1 MADEDEREEELSS
14 IAAIFP
20 ELIVDSDNPF
30 AASID
35 LPVAPSSPLLVRFP
49 AAPLLAPPGVIHG
62 SDVAAAGALQDAHEL
77 EHLPPL
83 HLRVVLPDAYP
94 AESPPVVSLRTA
106 HDWLHADKVKALTD
120 ECAKLW
126 EEYGQCQILFAYI
139 DFLQQSA
146 ERAFDLAEAGL
157 DLDPSLKPA
166 LLDFDATTKKHIFDH
181 ETFDCGVCLEPKKGS
196 SCHRLAR
203 CRHVFCLSC
212 LQDFYNNCI
221 TEGDVVN
228 VKCLDP
234 GCGKEKGGTAEE
246 QRRRK
251 RKAERT
257 LHPRELLAMRLDEA
271 VVRRYVEMKRKK
283 KLEADKS
290 TVYCPRTWCQAPARS
305 AKYPPLPANLAL
317 YPDSDSDVS
326 DAEREGPPTSNR
338 PGKPTAPSDRLSI
351 CSKCSFAFCRTCYA
365 GWHGE
370 FARCWPRNPSELSEE
385 EKASYDYI
393 RLHTSPCPTCSSPT
407 QKTMGCNHMKCFQCN
422 SHFCYL
428 CGAWLDAGNP
438 YQHFNKQGTGCFMR
452 LWELEEGDEG
462 PRPGNGNGDGDGD
475 GDGAQRFRGA
485 RMWEEEAR
493 RVAEEADR
501 EEAMRLQD
509 EENALAG
516 ALPAAAVRQPDHHDD
531 DGGDD
536 DDDDHNNNNNNN
548 NNNRNRNRAMIMP
561 EAPIPPPADLD
572 PAFLAQMARLQAA
585 PDAAQ
590 RPPPP
595 APHQHAAAVRNQARQ
610 RARRPPRGAR
620 GGGLEVGRGRG
631 RGRDDAANA
640 PRAGQFA
647 LPVAADPVAAAAFR
661 RFVELAQRDEE
672 DDWDSDELD
681 EDGDEH
687 WEIPVRA
694 R

>member
-1 MADEDEREEELSS
+1 MAEDDEREEELSS

-20 ELIVDSDNPF
+20 ELVIDPANPF
-30 AASID
+30 AATLD
-35 LPVAPSSPLLVRFP
+35 LPVAPSSPLTLHFP
-49 AAPLLAPPGVIHG
+49 TVSLPTPPC
-62 SDVAAAGALQDAHEL
+62 SDNEKDAIAIVALQDTHKV

-83 HLRVVLPDAYP
+83 HLDIVLPDGYP
-94 AESPPVVSLRTA
+94 EDTPPQVTLRTT
-106 HDWLHADKVKALTD
+106 HDWLPADKILELQD

-126 EEYGQCQILFAYI
+126 EEYGKCQILFSYI

-146 ERAFDLAEAGL
+146 ERAFDLDQAGV
-157 DLDPSLKPA
+157 DLDPFLKPD
-166 LLDFDATTKKHIFDH
+166 LLAFDTTTKKHAFDQ

-196 SCHRLAR
+196 SCYRLTR

-234 GCGKEKGGTAEE
+234 GCGKDKDGK
-246 QRRRK
+246 RK
-251 RKAERT
+251 RKERT
-257 LHPRELLAMRLDEA
+257 LHPRELLAMGLEEP

-283 KLEADKS
+283 MLEADKS

-305 AKYPPLPANLAL
+305 AKYPPLPADLAM
-317 YPDSDSDVS
+317 YPDSDTEGSDT
-326 DAEREGPPTSNR
+326 DTDGTNTSKSL
-338 PGKPTAPSDRLSI
+338 PMSDRLSI
-351 CSKCSFAFCRTCYA
+351 CSKCTFAFCRICYS

-370 FARCWPRNPSELSEE
+370 FARCWPRNPGELSEE
-385 EKASYDYI
+385 DKASYDYI

-407 QKTMGCNHMKCFQCN
+407 QKTMGCNHMRCFQCN
-422 SHFCYL
+422 THFCYL
-428 CGAWLDAGNP
+428 CGAWLQPDNP
-438 YQHFNKQGTGCFMR
+438 YMHFNKEGTSCFMK

-462 PRPGNGNGDGDGD
+462 PR
-475 GDGAQRFRGA
+475 DGAAPFHGA

-509 EENALAG
+509 DENALA
-516 ALPAAAVRQPDHHDD
+516 AAEEEQHARL
-531 DGGDD
+531 
-536 DDDDHNNNNNNN
+536 
-548 NNNRNRNRAMIMP
+548 IMP
-561 EAPIPPPADLD
+561 EAPNPPPANLD
-572 PAFLAQMARLQAA
+572 RALLAQLARLQVANE
-585 PDAAQ
+585 
-590 RPPPP
+590 P

-610 RARRPPRGAR
+610 RARAPRGR
-620 GGGLEVGRGRG
+620 GGGNAANFWAGHEQRAERGRG
-631 RGRDDAANA
+631 RGGGGAGRGRINNAAR
-640 PRAGQFA
+640 PQVGE
-647 LPVAADPVAAAAFR
+647 VAMPMGLDPAAAAAFR

-681 EDGDEH
+681 EDGDEQ
-687 WEIPVRA
+687 WEIREGL

>member
-1 MADEDEREEELSS
+1 MAEDDEREEELSS

-20 ELIVDSDNPF
+20 ELVIDSDNPF
-30 AASID
+30 VASID
-35 LPVAPSSPLLVRFP
+35 LPVVPSSPLAVRFP
-49 AAPLLAPPGVIHG
+49 AAPLPTPPG
-62 SDVAAAGALQDAHEL
+62 SDHEKDEIAVVALQDTHKV

-83 HLRVVLPDAYP
+83 HLRVALPPGYP
-94 AESPPVVSLRTA
+94 ADTPPQVTLSTTT
-106 HDWLHADKVKALTD
+106 DWLPTATIKDLED

-126 EEYGQCQILFAYI
+126 EDYGRCQILFSYI

-146 ERAFDLAEAGL
+146 ERAFDLNETGL

-166 LLDFDATTKKHIFDH
+166 LLDFDAKTKKHNFDH

-196 SCHRLAR
+196 SCHRLVR
-203 CRHVFCLSC
+203 CRHVFCLTC

-221 TEGDVVN
+221 AEGDVVN

-234 GCGKEKGGTAEE
+234 GCGKD
-246 QRRRK
+246 RK
-251 RKAERT
+251 RKRKSDRT
-257 LHPRELLAMRLDEA
+257 LHPSELLAMGLEEP

-317 YPDSDSDVS
+317 YPDSDSGGS
-326 DAEREGPPTSNR
+326 EAETDGPPSN
-338 PGKPTAPSDRLSI
+338 KSISISDRLSI
-351 CSKCSFAFCRTCYA
+351 CSKCTFAFCRICYT
-365 GWHGE
+365 GWHGD
-370 FARCWPRNPSELSEE
+370 FARCWPRNPGELSEE

-428 CGAWLDAGNP
+428 CGAWLDPGNP
-438 YQHFNKQGTGCFMR
+438 YQHFNREGTGCFMR

-462 PRPGNGNGDGDGD
+462 PGNGDGDGRPP
-475 GDGAQRFRGA
+475 QFQGA

-509 EENALAG
+509 EEDAH
-516 ALPAAAVRQPDHHDD
+516 AAADD
-531 DGGDD
+531 EQHARVLGG
-536 DDDDHNNNNNNN
+536 
-548 NNNRNRNRAMIMP
+548 MMP
-561 EAPIPPPADLD
+561 EAPNPPPAALD
-572 PAFLAQMARLQAA
+572 PVFLAQMARLQAG
-585 PDAAQ
+585 PDL
-590 RPPPP
+590 
-595 APHQHAAAVRNQARQ
+595 APHQQAAAVRNQARQ
-610 RARRPPRGAR
+610 RARAP
-620 GGGLEVGRGRG
+620 RGRG
-631 RGRDDAANA
+631 RGANA
-640 PRAGQFA
+640 DNFWAGHHERADRGRGRGDGA
-647 LPVAADPVAAAAFR
+647 GRGNRGAARGMPNNAARPIVGDIAPQLEMDPAAAAAFR

-681 EDGDEH
+681 EDGDEQ
-687 WEIPVRA
+687 WEIPVRV